1 MVWSSAESVGTSIL
15 GAGLVLYVEVEG
27 AELLPPA
34 YLTAIKLFRRHE
46 VREVLMVGEA
56 SDRKARS
63 FKVSLPFAAG
73 EYYRHKLFVMDLI
86 VQFGVRKF
94 PGHEGNGVPS
104 AFVFL

>member
-15 GAGLVLYVEVEG
+15 AAGLVFNVEVEG

-46 VREVLMVGEA
+46 VREILMVGEA

-73 EYYRHKLFVMDLI
+73 EYYSHKLFVMDLI